1 MAVFD
6 YTGLEIDHFY
16 DYEGEEIPVGG
27 GGGLPSPNVVDTE
40 ADTTLLWAAN
50 HNTSVQ
56 GSCIDDSGNLY
67 AIYYRRGSIAKYNV
81 LTKTGGVTT
90 GAFESE
96 AYGHANGMCFN
107 PNTGYLYIA
116 SNNATGEVY
125 VLDPSDYSLID
136 TIYAVDGDGNAYS
149 TFSICYDRKTRQFIL
164 LSYYS
169 AGHHIYRYN
178 DNFELV
184 STGTYETG
192 WESTWQDIETDGDY
206 IYCCSTHVNAAPQVG
221 VADAVYVFTMDGK
234 FVTSFVLDNQTE
246 ELEDICYDWNTGLWY
261 ATYYNSSTGVKFNFL
276 NMKAYYTPDEVISA
290 AAVL

>member
-6 YTGLEIDHFY
+6 YTGLEIDHFF
-16 DYEGEEIPVGG
+16 DYEGTEIPV

-40 ADTTLLWAAN
+40 ADTTLLWTAN

-116 SNNATGEVY
+116 ASLTGECY
-125 VLDPSDYSLID
+125 VLDPSDYSLVD
-136 TIYAVDGDGNAYS
+136 TLYALDENDEPYYFWN
-149 TFSICYDRKTRQFIL
+149 ICYDRKTRQFITF
-164 LSYYS
+164 
-169 AGHHIYRYN
+169 ANGNIIRRYN

-184 STGTYETG
+184 LSGTYESG
-192 WESTWQDIETDGDY
+192 WQSTYQDIETDGDY
-206 IYCCSTHVNAAPQVG
+206 IYCCSTHVNVTGQTG

-261 ATYYNSSTGVKFNFL
+261 ATYYNSSTGVKFFFL

>member
-16 DYEGEEIPVGG
+16 DYEGTEIPV

-40 ADTTLLWAAN
+40 ADTTLLWTAN
-50 HNTSVQ
+50 HSTSVQ

-67 AIYYRRGSIAKYNV
+67 AIYYRLGAIAKYNV

-90 GAFESE
+90 GVFESE

-116 SNNATGEVY
+116 PSLATGEIY
-125 VLDPSDYSLID
+125 VLDPSDYSLVN
-136 TIYAVDGDGNAYS
+136 TLYARDGSNNPVRVWN
-149 TFSICYDRKTRQFIL
+149 ICYDRSSQEFITFVD
-164 LSYYS
+164 
-169 AGHHIYRYN
+169 GGIMYRYD
-178 DNFELV
+178 DNFDLV
-184 STGTYETG
+184 STGTWETSG
-192 WESTWQDIETDGDY
+192 WQSTYQDIETDGDY
-206 IYCCSTHVNAAPQVG
+206 IYACSTHVNVTGQVG
-221 VADAVYVFTMDGK
+221 VADAVYVFTMNGK

-261 ATYYNSSTGVKFNFL
+261 ATYYKTGTGAKFNFL